1 MISTSKIKVL
11 LAVVIGSIMI
21 ASPTSMIAFWV
32 IMGGLNGI
40 FSEFNF
46 PIIAIYILIIA
57 VGIYII
63 WRGIARIR

>member
-1 MISTSKIKVL
+1 
-11 LAVVIGSIMI
+11 MI